1 MVAETPFSSLWLLV
15 GALVALCAVIW
26 AVVDIAKSPWLKTA
40 DRVVWIIIVV
50 VLPLIGAASWM
61 LMRGGLAKREE

>member
-1 MVAETPFSSLWLLV
+1 MVATMPYSHLWLLV
-15 GALVALCAVIW
+15 GALVLLCAAIW

-40 DRVVWIIIVV
+40 DRAVWILIVV
-50 VLPLIGAASWM
+50 FLPLIGAASWM